1 MNRIYLTRYCYIKD
15 NVCYIPLSNGS
26 TAVCDEDRFAAVSKY
41 SWRLDRNGYPCA
53 KIKDFTIRLHSFLYK
68 NQGQIDH
75 VNGSKVDNRSCNLRF
90 VNHCQNRVNVGKKKN
105 TKNKFKGI
113 TFNKRKNK
121 WQAQIG
127 HNYKNITIGS
137 FDSQED
143 AAKAYDKKAQ
153 ELYGEYARLNFS
165 EVILREWE

>member
-1 MNRIYLTRYCYIKD
+1 MNRTYLTRYCYIKD
-15 NVCYIPLSNGS
+15 NICYIPLPEGS
-26 TAVCDEDRFAAVSKY
+26 IAVCDEDRFNEVSRY
-41 SWRLDRNGYPCA
+41 SWSLDRNGYPRA
-53 KIKDFTIRLHSFLYK
+53 KTKGFTIRLHSFLYK

-75 VNGSKVDNRSCNLRF
+75 INGNKLDNRSCNLRF
-90 VNHCQNRVNVGKKKN
+90 ASYCQNRNNVGKKKS

-137 FDSQED
+137 FDNQED
-143 AAKAYDKKAQ
+143 AAKAYDKKAI
-153 ELYGEYARLNFS
+153 ELHGEYACLNFS
-165 EVILREWE
+165 EVILREWK